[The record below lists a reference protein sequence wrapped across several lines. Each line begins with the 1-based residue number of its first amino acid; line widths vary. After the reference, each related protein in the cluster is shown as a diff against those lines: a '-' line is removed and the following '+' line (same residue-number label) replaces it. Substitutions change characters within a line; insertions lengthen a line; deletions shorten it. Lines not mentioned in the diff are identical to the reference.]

1 MIMPLCMAIS
11 RATVPLQ
18 SLNLPRAGLSLEIL
32 AEISSLFP
40 ELKQLS
46 LKFRGT
52 RIFLDEAVSDYEP
65 SGSPITVDRRTLE
78 LNDDEAFTRILPS
91 DNISDAEEDDPPLI
105 KVAER
110 TERFPEQPSLFRPKI
125 SVRVGVPCGVLS
137 LVAVRLYI
145 AFRSSW
151 GG

>member
-1 MIMPLCMAIS
+1 MAIS

-18 SLNLPRAGLSLEIL
+18 SLNLSRAEPSLEIL
-32 AEISSLFP
+32 ANISSLFP

-46 LKFRGT
+46 LKFRGIS
-52 RIFLDEAVSDYEP
+52 IFRCGGASDSES
-65 SGSPITVDRRTLE
+65 SGSPIIVDRRTLE

-91 DNISDAEEDDPPLI
+91 DDISDAEEDTPPPI

-110 TERFPEQPSLFRPKI
+110 TERFSQQLSRFGPKI
-125 SVRVGVPCGVLS
+125 SVRVGVPCSILS
-137 LVAVRLYI
+137 LVAERLYI